1 MWTQPLQRRSSNYV
15 TSFPSDASQ
24 LQVGQ
29 YFALTPYIVYPLS
42 RGYVH
47 ITGPELSDTL
57 AFEAGILAD
66 ADEIDVKKCR
76 WAYKMQ
82 RGIARRME
90 TYRGEVASSHPR
102 FPKGSQAVCIETD
115 EPLPVDVK
123 DIEYTAEDDVA
134 IEEWI
139 RENLATTWHSL
150 GICKMASLEKL
161 GVVDACLNVYGV
173 TGLKIADLSI
183 PSSNV
188 AANTNNTAMVI
199 GEKAADIFIAELG
212 LLESN

>member
-1 MWTQPLQRRSSNYV
+1 M

-66 ADEIDVKKCR
+66 ADEIDIKKCR

-150 GICKMASLEKL
+150 GTCKMTSLKKL
-161 GVVDACLNVYGV
+161 GVVNACLNVYGV